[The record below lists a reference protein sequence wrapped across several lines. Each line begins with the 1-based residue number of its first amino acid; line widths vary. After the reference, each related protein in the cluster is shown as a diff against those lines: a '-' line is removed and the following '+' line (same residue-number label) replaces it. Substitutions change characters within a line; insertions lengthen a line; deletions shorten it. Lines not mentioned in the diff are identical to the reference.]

1 MRILIS
7 GATGLV
13 GSALT
18 RALQAADWEV
28 LALRRRPHASRAQ
41 EAGTGDIIWSPLTG
55 DMETGRLEG
64 LDAVI
69 HLAGENVAAGR
80 WTQTRRAAIRDSRVD
95 GTRHL
100 SRALARCAQ
109 PPAVLVCAS
118 AVGYYGDGGEAWL
131 DEDSPPGSDFL
142 ARVAVAWED
151 AAGAARAAGI
161 RVVHLRFGVI
171 LSSTGGALA
180 RMLPIFRLGL
190 GGRLGHGRQ
199 YMSWLSLPEAVS
211 IIRFAISQTHLDGPV
226 NAVAPE
232 PVTNAVFTRTLALVL
247 TRPAFLPLP
256 AWAARAALGEMAD
269 ALLLA
274 GTRARPRRLLES
286 GYNFL
291 HPDLEPA
298 LRALLGETS

>member
-18 RALQAADWEV
+18 RALQAAGGEI
-28 LALRRRPHASRAQ
+28 LALRRKAHAPRAQ
-41 EAGTGDIIWSPLTG
+41 KVNTEEIAWSQLTG
-55 DMETGRLEG
+55 DSETGRLEG
-64 LDAVI
+64 LDAVV
-69 HLAGENVAAGR
+69 HLAGENVAGGR
-80 WTQTRRAAIRDSRVD
+80 WTAARRAAIRDSRID
-95 GTRHL
+95 GTGDL

-109 PPAVLVCAS
+109 PPPVLVSAS

-131 DEDSPPGSDFL
+131 DESSPPGSDFL

-161 RVVHLRFGVI
+161 RVVHLRFGIV
-171 LSSTGGALA
+171 LAGSGGALA
-180 RMLPIFRLGL
+180 RMLPLFRLGL

-199 YMSWLSLPEAVS
+199 YMSWLSLTEAVS
-211 IIRFAISQTHLDGPV
+211 IIRFAISQAHLRGAV
-226 NAVAPE
+226 NAVSPQ
-232 PVTNAVFTRTLALVL
+232 PVTNAEFTRTLARVL
-247 TRPAFLPLP
+247 RRPALLPVP

-274 GTRARPRRLLES
+274 GTRVRPLHLQEA
-286 GYNFL
+286 GYTFL
-291 HPDLEPA
+291 HPELEPA

>member
-18 RALQAADWEV
+18 TALQATGTEV
-28 LALRRRPHASRAQ
+28 LALRREPHGSQ
-41 EAGTGDIIWSPLTG
+41 GHQAGPGDIAWAPLTG
-55 DMETGRLEG
+55 EVETDRLEG
-64 LDAVI
+64 LDAVV

-80 WTQTRRAAIRDSRVD
+80 WTKTRRAAIRDSRID
-95 GTRHL
+95 GTRYL
-100 SRALARCAQ
+100 SRALARCAR

-118 AVGYYGDGGEAWL
+118 AVGYYGDGEDTWL
-131 DEDSPPGSDFL
+131 DEGSPAGSDFL
-142 ARVAVAWED
+142 AGVAVAWED
-151 AAGAARAAGI
+151 AAGAARTAGI
-161 RVVHLRFGVI
+161 RVVHLRFGVV
-171 LSSTGGALA
+171 LTRTGGALA

-211 IIRFAISQTHLDGPV
+211 IIRLALAEENLEGPV
-226 NAVAPE
+226 NAVAPQ
-232 PVTNAVFTRTLALVL
+232 PVTNAEFTRTLARVL
-247 TRPAFLPLP
+247 RRPAFLPLP

-269 ALLLA
+269 ALLLS
-274 GTRARPRRLLES
+274 GTRVRPRRLLES

-291 HPDLEPA
+291 HPDLEHA
-298 LRALLGETS
+298 LRTLLGETS